1 MPWQVITQTQKNMGM
16 AINGKW
22 NRITIIKCWDFH
34 DNHINDIMIINIYI
48 YILFVWI
55 ISGNQSIFITGL
67 KIKQTH
73 RSSSKIPIAGWPSGF
88 HLMYHL
94 AAYHFIFTTYS
105 TIYSIYIYIPL
116 YAHCYPIINHLTWP
130 WHRSCVTATPQVQLE
145 LRFGPA
151 WPGWCSRVSSW
162 QWLCCCRCWGQW

>member
-1 MPWQVITQTQKNMGM
+1 MPWQVITQTQKIRGWPSMVNEIGLLSLNVG
-16 AINGKW
+16 IF
-22 NRITIIKCWDFH
+22 TII
-34 DNHINDIMIINIYI
+34 ILMILWSLIYI

-55 ISGNQSIFITGL
+55 IRGNQSIFITGL